1 MVISSRQNNQNI
13 DFHQELMLKLE
24 TFQHENDVVIFEI
37 L

>member
-13 DFHQELMLKLE
+13 DFHKENMLKQE
-24 TFQHENDVVIFEI
+24 TFQHENDVVSCVI